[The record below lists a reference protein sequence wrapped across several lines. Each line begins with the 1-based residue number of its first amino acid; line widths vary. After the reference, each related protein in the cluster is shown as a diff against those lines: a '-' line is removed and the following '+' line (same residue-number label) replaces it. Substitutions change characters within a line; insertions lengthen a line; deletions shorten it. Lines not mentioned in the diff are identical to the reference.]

1 MSAKLIKFGYG
12 RGGRRKELPIL
23 NPLCC
28 IQYAYFSV
36 GYHLGNDGN

>member
-1 MSAKLIKFGYG
+1 MSAKLMKFGYG
-12 RGGRRKELPIL
+12 RAGRRKELLII

-36 GYHLGNDGN
+36 GYHLGSDGN